1 MSAAPTDTTSELR
14 KLAHVLGVDTARL
27 SALRDV
33 PPADLRTLRTQIS
46 DALFEADRPRF
57 AKVAALSKAIPV
69 PLAAKVTE
77 HAFPP
82 LLAARTA
89 ELVDPHKASEL
100 VARLSDGYLADVSAA
115 MDPARAPA
123 VVAGIPPDRIARVGA
138 ELARRG
144 EWIVI
149 AGFIDHVS
157 DAALAATVDVFTGEQ
172 LLRIGFV
179 LDDKT
184 RLDQVAG
191 LVTDDQLDAM
201 YLAAAE
207 HDLWQELDDL
217 IEHLSAPR
225 LARIAQRYRDADA
238 EARSAA
244 VQAVAAGQFSR
255 RGLDRLSSATTPA

>member
-1 MSAAPTDTTSELR
+1 MSGTSAATTSELR
-14 KLAHVLGVDTARL
+14 KLAHVLGVDVGRL
-27 SALRDV
+27 SSLSGV
-33 PPADLRTLRTQIS
+33 PAADLRTLRGQIS

-69 PLAAKVTE
+69 PIAAKVTE

-100 VARLSDGYLADVSAA
+100 VARLSDTYLADVSAA

-123 VVAGIPPDRIARVGA
+123 VVASIPAERIARVGA

-157 DAALAATVDVFTGEQ
+157 GPALAATVATFTGEQ
-172 LLRIGFV
+172 LLRVGFV

-184 RLDQVAG
+184 RLDDVAG
-191 LVTDDQLDAM
+191 LVSDEQLDAM
-201 YLAAAE
+201 CTAALE
-207 HDLWQELDDL
+207 CDLWPELDDL
-217 IEHLSAPR
+217 VANLSVPR
-225 LARIAQRYRDADA
+225 IARISTRYAAAHPSLHAAAAQAAANGTFSA
-238 EARSAA
+238 ESLGLL
-244 VQAVAAGQFSR
+244 AGS
-255 RGLDRLSSATTPA
+255 G